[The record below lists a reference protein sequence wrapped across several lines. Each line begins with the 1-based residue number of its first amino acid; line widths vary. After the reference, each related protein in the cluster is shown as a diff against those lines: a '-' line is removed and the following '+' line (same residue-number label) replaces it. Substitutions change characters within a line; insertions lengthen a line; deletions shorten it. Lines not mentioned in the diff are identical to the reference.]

1 MTSVP
6 VRVFCV
12 VPGGAGESCSS
23 FTSLQL
29 AVLPKTLNS
38 CRTGLRIRLISAKTC
53 TGATRNPSFL
63 SHLIPPMMDHL
74 KVIVSYIVYKV
85 SIQSGVHPVRFAAFM
100 PSFPSSPEI
109 PLLKRPYALFLL
121 SNCKRPALSGLTM
134 SQSGGVFSPFSSLF
148 QAFSP
153 RFVLLQFP

>member
-1 MTSVP
+1 MTSVPVRVFCVVP

-12 VPGGAGESCSS
+12 VPGGAGVS
-23 FTSLQL
+23 FCAEHLTFQPSLP
-29 AVLPKTLNS
+29 A
-38 CRTGLRIRLISAKTC
+38 
-53 TGATRNPSFL
+53 
-63 SHLIPPMMDHL
+63 
-74 KVIVSYIVYKV
+74 
-85 SIQSGVHPVRFAAFM
+85 
-100 PSFPSSPEI
+100 SPEI

-121 SNCKRPALSGLTM
+121 TNCKRPALSGLTM